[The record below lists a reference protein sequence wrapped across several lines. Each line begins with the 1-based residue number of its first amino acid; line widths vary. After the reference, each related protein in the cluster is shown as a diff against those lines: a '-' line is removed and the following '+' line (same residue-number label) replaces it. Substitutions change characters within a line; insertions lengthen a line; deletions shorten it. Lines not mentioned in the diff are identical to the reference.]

1 MARATLLKTTLN
13 LRYPA
18 LPIVALSAH
27 LNFQACSGA
36 SGSNGNQIL
45 WGDSAELLLLAYNSG
60 VGARTI
66 TITSKADPFNRT
78 GDITAYALAAGA
90 LALPIAGAWIL
101 NRAGFFQSDGMLY
114 FEGNH
119 AEVLFAC
126 VPI

>member
-36 SGSNGNQIL
+36 AGSNGNQIL
-45 WGDSAELLLLAYNSG
+45 WGDSGALVLLAINSG
-60 VGARTI
+60 IAARTV
-66 TITSKADPFNRT
+66 TISSKVDPFNRV
-78 GDITAYALAAGA
+78 GDITAYAFAAGA

-101 NRAGFFQSDGMLY
+101 DRQGFYQPDGMLY

-126 VPI
+126 FGI

>member
-1 MARATLLKTTLN
+1 MARITLLKTTLN

-18 LPIVALSAH
+18 LPVVALSAH

-36 SGSNGNQIL
+36 SGANGNQIA
-45 WGDSAELLLLAYNSG
+45 WGDSAALLLLAYNSG
-60 VGARTI
+60 VGARTF

-78 GDITAYALAAGA
+78 GDVTAYAEAAGA
-90 LALPIAGAWIL
+90 LALPIV
-101 NRAGFFQSDGMLY
+101 AGFILDRQGFYQPDGMLY

>member
-1 MARATLLKTTLN
+1 MARATLLKTALN
-13 LRYPA
+13 SMYPA

-36 SGSNGNQIL
+36 SGSNGNQIA
-45 WGDSAELLLLAYNSG
+45 WGDSADLLLLAYNSG

-90 LALPIAGAWIL
+90 LALPIIAGWRL
-101 NRAGFFQSDGMLY
+101 NRQGFYQADGMLY

-126 VPI
+126 IGI